1 MGGLLLAGMFSCGI
15 VGRGTEGSLV
25 AGMDAGVDSFGKL
38 AATAAGIVLVDVLD
52 DDSFGSLLGVSTVA
66 FAGLGGDR
74 ACDVLPG
81 ALEAIVAD
89 LRRKG
94 LRRDGPASTLSSRAD
109 STLVVG
115 EAVPT

>member
-38 AATAAGIVLVDVLD
+38 AATAAGVVLVDVLD

-66 FAGLGGDR
+66 FAGLGG

-109 STLVVG
+109 STLVLG